1 MAKISP
7 LHKVIDDG
15 RWAAERL
22 LGRLIILAHA
32 AFLDAGFVAA
42 ADAAADQENSVRLPS
57 EVGRTAAALPLRY
70 AAPQLLHRPDAAA
83 AAVALK
89 LRVHGR
95 RHLVFYVR
103 VDGLADLWVAEE
115 DAYCFCVD
123 ALAAA
128 RLLAGGLDA
137 TARALRRDPALG
149 ALWGALTDG
158 LVRRALADLCARS
171 GVPLGRTLLS
181 LPTDAMAAILSRLE
195 DGEDLMVVECTCT
208 ALRRL
213 VAELDA
219 VLWKPMYEDVVD
231 ARRFAGVVRADDES
245 PEMSWKER
253 FTAAIHRPIPINIGP
268 HAATVNLA
276 WLLDL
281 EAAIVEMWHNDHVP
295 VPPQHPVVPLS
306 DDDRSDSPEL
316 PPESVPRRRRRQW
329 RAMPRDFSHGRALVH
344 GGHNN
349 QRRGGAGAVH
359 SPSSRYRWSRR

>member
-1 MAKISP
+1 
-7 LHKVIDDG
+7 
-15 RWAAERL
+15 
-22 LGRLIILAHA
+22 
-32 AFLDAGFVAA
+32 
-42 ADAAADQENSVRLPS
+42 
-57 EVGRTAAALPLRY
+57 
-70 AAPQLLHRPDAAA
+70 
-83 AAVALK
+83 
-89 LRVHGR
+89 
-95 RHLVFYVR
+95 
-103 VDGLADLWVAEE
+103 
-115 DAYCFCVD
+115 
-123 ALAAA
+123 
-128 RLLAGGLDA
+128 
-137 TARALRRDPALG
+137 
-149 ALWGALTDG
+149 
-158 LVRRALADLCARS
+158 
-171 GVPLGRTLLS
+171 
-181 LPTDAMAAILSRLE
+181 
-195 DGEDLMVVECTCT
+195 MVVECTCT

>member
-7 LHKVIDDG
+7 LHRVIDDG

-42 ADAAADQENSVRLPS
+42 AAADEENSVRLPPQ
-57 EVGRTAAALPLRY
+57 VGRTASALPLRY
-70 AAPQLLHRPDAAA
+70 AAPQLLHRPDAP
-83 AAVALK
+83 AVALR
-89 LRVHGR
+89 LHPHGR
-95 RHLVFYVR
+95 RHLIFYVR
-103 VDGLADLWVAEE
+103 VGFTDLWLD
-115 DAYCFCVD
+115 DAYCFCLD

-137 TARALRRDPALG
+137 TARALRRDPPLS

-158 LVRRALADLCARS
+158 LCRRALADLCAKN
-171 GVPLGRTLLS
+171 GVPLDRTFMSLS
-181 LPTDAMAAILSRLE
+181 ADAMAEILARLE

-213 VAELDA
+213 VAERDA
-219 VLWKPMYEDVVD
+219 MLWKPMYEDLVVG
-231 ARRFAGVVRADDES
+231 RNIAGVVGTDEA

-253 FTAAIHRPIPINIGP
+253 YTAAISRPIPVSIGRR
-268 HAATVNLA
+268 ATTVNLA
-276 WLLDL
+276 RLLRV
-281 EAAIVEMWHNDHVP
+281 ASAIVRMWHNNHLSVL
-295 VPPQHPVVPLS
+295 PPQDPVVPFVS

-316 PPESVPRRRRRQW
+316 PPESVPHHRRRW
-329 RAMPRDFSHGRALVH
+329 RAMPRDVCHGRALVH
-344 GGHNN
+344 GGLGHNN

-359 SPSSRYRWSRR
+359 SPSSRYRWSHR